1 MVKKFIL
8 VGTLLITPL
17 VLGACMAGIVPA
29 GPERAEALLDSTAG
43 NSVSG
48 KVSMT
53 QTSKRL
59 RVVAEVSG
67 LPPGAHAIRIHEKG
81 DCSAPD
87 ASSAGDYF
95 RPPGVP
101 DRSDDLPQ
109 LVANRKG
116 LAKLVVYIDRA
127 ALLESEMNIIGRSVV
142 VHGFTAEP
150 RNPQASGTRLA
161 CGVIV
166 KK

>member
-101 DRSDDLPQ
+101 ASPIPGGPFRMTTEMAGRYGLLPPASPTNAPSSRTGT
-109 LVANRKG
+109 LRGNPVAPNR
-116 LAKLVVYIDRA
+116 
-127 ALLESEMNIIGRSVV
+127 
-142 VHGFTAEP
+142 
-150 RNPQASGTRLA
+150 
-161 CGVIV
+161 
-166 KK
+166 